1 MLFFSIFQVNA
12 QQYATKI
19 DSLISKAVGLNRFNG
34 TVLVSKN
41 GKIVFEKAY
50 GYQDVEKNMLN
61 TKATTYQIGSTTKEF
76 TAAAIIRLSEQN
88 KLALDD
94 KLNKYFPALK
104 RGDEITIRHL
114 LTHTS
119 GLSELFRDP
128 LFMQLDKQI
137 ELSKEQLLS
146 FFISP

>member
-1 MLFFSIFQVNA
+1 
-12 QQYATKI
+12 
-19 DSLISKAVGLNRFNG
+19 
-34 TVLVSKN
+34 
-41 GKIVFEKAY
+41 
-50 GYQDVEKNMLN
+50 MLN
-61 TKATTYQIGSTTKEF
+61 TTVTTYQIGSTTKEF

-94 KLNKYFPALK
+94 KLSKYFPALK

-128 LFMQLDKQI
+128 LFMQLDKQK

-146 FFISP
+146 FFIDKPLNFTPGTEYAYCNSGYILLGLIIEKVTGKTYEDD